1 MKIHHI
7 GYLVKNIEKS
17 AAAFEAAGF
26 ERVLYSNGEFIFDDN
41 TRQCDI
47 SFMRICGNISGGSCI
62 ELVAPQSPDCP
73 IYGLMKQYKNSPYH
87 ICFESENLDDDVAR
101 LKQSGWSV
109 FLPSAPAPAIDG
121 RNVVFLI
128 HRSAGIIEIVDSQMS
143 GKN

>member
-17 AAAFEAAGF
+17 AAAFEAAGY
-26 ERVLYSNGEFIFDDN
+26 ERLLYSDGSFVFDDK

-47 SFMRICGNISGGSCI
+47 SFMRMNGGSESDCI

-87 ICFESENLDDDVAR
+87 ICFESENLEEDTAR
-101 LKQSGWSV
+101 LKQKGWSV

-128 HRSAGIIEIVDSQMS
+128 HRSAGIIEIVDK
-143 GKN
+143 G

>member
-17 AAAFEAAGF
+17 AAAFEAAGY
-26 ERVLYSNGEFIFDDN
+26 ERILYADGSFVFDDK

-47 SFMRICGNISGGSCI
+47 SFMRMNGGSESDCI

-87 ICFESENLDDDVAR
+87 ICFESENLEEDTAR
-101 LKQSGWSV
+101 LKQKGWSV

-128 HRSAGIIEIVDSQMS
+128 HRSAGIIEIVDK
-143 GKN
+143 G

>member
-1 MKIHHI
+1 MNIHHI
-7 GYLVKNIEKS
+7 GYLVKDIEKS

-26 ERVLYSNGEFIFDDN
+26 ERILYSDGSFVFDDK

-47 SFMRICGNISGGSCI
+47 SFMRIRGGDSVNGSGCI

-87 ICFESENLDDDVAR
+87 ICFESEDLDGDVAR

-109 FLPSAPAPAIDG
+109 FLPPAPAPAIDG

-128 HRSAGIIEIVDSQMS
+128 HRSAGIIEIV
-143 GKN
+143 N